1 MEKSSKPWEEHGLTE
16 EEYNLIKELIGK
28 EPNEVELGIFGT
40 LWSEHCS
47 YKSSRKHLRKFP
59 TSAPWVVQ
67 GPGENAGVIEIDENV
82 WVAFK
87 IESHNH
93 PSYIEPYHGAATGVG
108 GIIRDILSMG
118 ARPIALTD
126 SLRFGDIRK
135 DQKSRE
141 LNKGVV
147 KGIGGYGNPIGV
159 PTVGGDTFYEDSY
172 KTNPLVNAFCLGII
186 SAGKMYRARATAPGQ
201 ILFLIGSETGRDGIK
216 GATMASAEFSEE
228 DIEGKRP
235 NVQIGDPFYGK
246 KLIEAIWEI
255 ISTDEKAVVGMQDLG
270 AAGLA
275 GSASELAA
283 KSSLGV
289 ELHLENVPLREE
301 GMTPF
306 EILLSESQE
315 RMLLVTTEDKLPLLE
330 KIAKK
335 WHLPYAVVGKTTEDK
350 RFKAYYKGE
359 LIADLPVE
367 AIVDKAPV
375 YDRPYKEPEYLK
387 EVKNFNQNH
396 LPEVDIKKA
405 LIKVLSSPNVANK
418 KWIYYQYDYQVGT
431 NTVYTPGGDAA
442 VIRLKWK
449 LRPEIYTEKGVVI
462 SNDGNGRLVYLDPYK
477 GGKWVVAEACRNVAC
492 VGAKPLAITDNLNF
506 GNPER
511 PEIMYQLVKAIEG
524 MAEAC
529 EVLETPVISGNV
541 SLYNET
547 VTENEIRN
555 IYPTPVVV
563 AVGVLEDYTN
573 YTPSVF
579 QPNNTLYLIG
589 DIEKEPNIAGSEFL
603 KEVHEL
609 VKGDIPDVDL
619 QEEKKLINT
628 LIELNNRKL
637 ITGAHD
643 VSLGGLITT
652 VVEGLFHPETTI
664 GANMELYTDGRLD
677 FYLFAENPTRVVVSV
692 EPSKEQ
698 EFEEFLNSKGVKWL
712 KIGTTTEEPVLKI
725 TNNGEDILEV
735 STEELRKIYDTVLE
749 NILK

>member
-1 MEKSSKPWEEHGLTE
+1 MEQASKPWEEHGLTE
-16 EEYNLIKELIGK
+16 EEYRLIQELIKK
-28 EPNEVELGIFGT
+28 KPNEVELGIFGT

-47 YKSSRKHLRKFP
+47 YKSSRRHLRKFP
-59 TSAPWVVQ
+59 TQAPWVVQ
-67 GPGENAGVIEIDENV
+67 GPGENAGVVEIDENV

-141 LNKGVV
+141 LNRGVV

-172 KTNPLVNAFCLGII
+172 TTNPLVNAFCLGII
-186 SAGKMYRARATAPGQ
+186 PAGRMYRARATRPGQ
-201 ILFLIGSETGRDGIK
+201 VLFLIGSETGRDGIK
-216 GATMASAEFSEE
+216 GATMASAEFGE
-228 DIEGKRP
+228 DIEEKRP

-255 ISTDEKAVVGMQDLG
+255 ISTDEKAIVGMQDLG

-283 KSSLGV
+283 KSGLGV
-289 ELHLENVPLREE
+289 ELYLERVPLREE

-315 RMLLVTTEDKLPLLE
+315 RMLLIAEEDKVPLLE
-330 KIAKK
+330 KVAKK
-335 WHLPYAVVGKTTEDK
+335 WHLAHAVVGRTTDDK
-350 RFKAYYKGE
+350 RFKAFYKGE
-359 LIADLPVE
+359 LVADLPVE
-367 AIVDKAPV
+367 AIVDQAPV

-387 EVKNFNQNH
+387 EVKNFDQNT
-396 LPEVDIKKA
+396 LPEVDIKEA
-405 LIKVLSSPNVANK
+405 LLKVVSSPNVASK
-418 KWIYYQYDYQVGT
+418 RWIYEQYDHQVGT

-449 LRPEIYTEKGVVI
+449 LRPEIKTEKGVAI
-462 SNDGNGRLVYLDPYK
+462 SNDGNGRMVYLDPYK

-524 MAEAC
+524 MAQAC
-529 EVLETPVISGNV
+529 EALNVPVISGNV

-547 VTENEIRN
+547 VSGNEIRN

-563 AVGVLEDYTN
+563 AVGVLENYEN

-579 QPNNTLYLIG
+579 KPNNTLYLIG
-589 DIEKEPNIAGSEFL
+589 DIDKPSNIAGSEFL
-603 KEVHEL
+603 KEVHGL

-619 QEEKKLINT
+619 NEEKKLIEA
-628 LIELNNRKL
+628 LVELNNKRL

-643 VSLGGLITT
+643 ISLGGLLVTLL
-652 VVEGLFHPETTI
+652 EGLFLPETTI
-664 GANMELYTDGRLD
+664 GANIELYTDERID
-677 FYLFAENPTRVVVSV
+677 FYLFNENPTRVIVSV
-692 EPSKEQ
+692 EPDKEE

-712 KIGTTTEEPVLKI
+712 KIGTTVGEPILTV
-725 TNNGEDILEV
+725 TNNGEKVLEINTQEV
-735 STEELRKIYDTVLE
+735 RKIYENVL
-749 NILK
+749 NKILK